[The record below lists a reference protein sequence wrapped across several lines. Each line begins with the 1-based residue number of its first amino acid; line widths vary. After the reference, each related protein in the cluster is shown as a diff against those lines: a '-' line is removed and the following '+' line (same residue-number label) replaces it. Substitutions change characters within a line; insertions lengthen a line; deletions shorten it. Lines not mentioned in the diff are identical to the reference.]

1 MSILIIPFSLLVG
14 VLIGSVGIGGVL
26 LVPILTYVFDFDIHG
41 AIAVAMFGYLFTGF
55 VGLIIY
61 GKHGSIDWSMAFWLI
76 CGAMPGAFLGSILVS
91 ITPGQWLEFLIAAFL
106 FFSSGKAFF
115 SDQKEYKH
123 GSKLSQLSLL
133 SIGIITGIGSALS
146 GTGGPLVLVPVMV
159 FLKVTTHTA
168 IGLSQAV
175 QLPVAG
181 LASIG
186 NVIYGQIDWFVAG
199 ILGVSLAFGGAVGG
213 YLAHLVPE
221 KYMSKLMAWVLFLV
235 GCFVL
240 SRSLLP

>member
-1 MSILIIPFSLLVG
+1 
-14 VLIGSVGIGGVL
+14 
-26 LVPILTYVFDFDIHG
+26 
-41 AIAVAMFGYLFTGF
+41 
-55 VGLIIY
+55 
-61 GKHGSIDWSMAFWLI
+61 
-76 CGAMPGAFLGSILVS
+76 
-91 ITPGQWLEFLIAAFL
+91 
-106 FFSSGKAFF
+106 
-115 SDQKEYKH
+115 
-123 GSKLSQLSLL
+123 
-133 SIGIITGIGSALS
+133 
-146 GTGGPLVLVPVMV
+146 MV
-159 FLKVTTHTA
+159 FLRIKTHTA

-221 KYMSKLMAWVLFLV
+221 KYMNKLMAWVLFLV

-240 SRSLLP
+240 SRSLIP